1 MISYETF
8 KEYVKEELI
17 LRLPPEFAHCRLA
30 EDVIYKVNCRLDAL
44 RVMPPEAEK
53 KALAVPVL
61 YYRDFYPLI
70 ENGESPERVLSLIA
84 EIIAKHT
91 LPEEFVPSEEVP
103 LPLIRKDDLGTC
115 HKRPGNSHSLL
126 LTTRH
131 SQRTLL

>member
-44 RVMPPEAEK
+44 RVMPQEAEK

-61 YYRDFYPLI
+61 YYRDFY
-70 ENGESPERVLSLIA
+70 SA
-84 EIIAKHT
+84 D
-91 LPEEFVPSEEVP
+91 
-103 LPLIRKDDLGTC
+103 RKRRITGAGIVTHCGDYCETYASGGICTIGGGAASA
-115 HKRPGNSHSLL
+115 HP
-126 LTTRH
+126 
-131 SQRTLL
+131 QR